1 MDPNFVFD
9 LAKTQRCK
17 FGLIILISVNQL
29 IAISDDL
36 LILNN
41 KAEHSKSKNILDGN
55 EGTCF
60 GLKDRE
66 IKVDKIDDVSIY
78 LTSTSLRDPILKV
91 KVKNTTD
98 CSVFQQEVIV
108 STLAEATH
116 VCPHHKQCE
125 MVNDA
130 ITNDL
135 CPLSCSCQI
144 QPCLIH
150 LWFTAKSEAK
160 ICEIIWN

>member
-1 MDPNFVFD
+1 MDTFQTNS
-9 LAKTQRCK
+9 CK

-29 IAISDDL
+29 IAISDS

-41 KAEHSKSKNILDGN
+41 DAEHSKSENILDGN

-66 IKVDKIDDVSIY
+66 SNVDKRDDVSIY
-78 LTSTSLRDPILKV
+78 LTSTSINDLILKV
-91 KVKNTTD
+91 KVKNATD
-98 CSVFQQEVIV
+98 RSVFQQEVIV
-108 STLAEATH
+108 STLAEDTH

-125 MVNDA
+125 MVDDT

-135 CPLSCSCQI
+135 CTVNCSCQTW
-144 QPCLIH
+144 PCLIH
-150 LWFTAKSEAK
+150 LWFTAKSEAE
-160 ICEIIWN
+160 ICEIISN